1 MKTSVNNLYSH
12 DANAVMMT
20 IPEVQCLL
28 KGAVYYGPLEGADTE
43 LYEKQD
49 KWYRVTIPCLSCLG
63 LTHYD
68 NKSPIVEVLEMSSAD
83 LL

>member
-1 MKTSVNNLYSH
+1 MKESVNNIYSH
-12 DANAVMMT
+12 DDNAVMMT
-20 IPEVQCLL
+20 IPEAQLFL
-28 KGAVYYGPLEGADTE
+28 KGAVYYGPLDGADTK

-63 LTHYD
+63 ITQYD
-68 NKSPIVEVLEMSSAD
+68 NESPIVELLEISSEN